1 MNKLVKMS
9 LVAAVAVSTLNAGS
23 LEEAIKGVDVSGA
36 ISIGYNNYDQKEGT
50 AQAVKTNESEYDFYI
65 KAVVPVND
73 NITYTA
79 SAENDY
85 APMIDRDGV
94 QDANHGERTLYLK
107 ESYFTYANGGVTVM
121 AGKQGVKTP
130 WTSSVRGSGVVGMYN
145 AGPVTVAAAHF
156 ENTTLV
162 LGVND
167 DEVIDLSPESVNAA
181 ALIGSFAGVNASL
194 WAVDTSAGDGYS
206 IDVNG
211 KIMDMVSYD
220 VRHTTFEL
228 DANPG
233 TRQDEFEL
241 TKIVLGA
248 AVGPVNLTLGYGMT
262 NDVNNGAVKRSEK
275 KGHGVAINKD
285 NGESAD
291 LYMDQASLDN
301 LNDAQAWVIGASMP
315 VGAWTFGA
323 VYLDA
328 ESDDVLGEVV
338 PTVTADVNELNVTV
352 KYAMSKN
359 FSITGLYSDYELDA
373 TGIAAD
379 KEDKRMELSLNYSF

>member
-23 LEEAIKGVDVSGA
+23 LEEAIKGVDVSGD

-85 APMIDRDGV
+85 APTIDAQGV
-94 QDANHGERTLYLK
+94 NNVERTLYLK

-145 AGPVTVAAAHF
+145 AGPVTIAAAHF
-156 ENTTLV
+156 ENVTL
-162 LGVND
+162 LPTD
-167 DEVIDLSPESVNAA
+167 SVSAA

-220 VRHTTFEL
+220 VRHTTFEK
-228 DANPG
+228 DAEPG
-233 TRQDEFEL
+233 IRQDEFEL

-262 NDVNNGAVKRSEK
+262 NDVNNGAKRNEDK
-275 KGHGVAINKD
+275 AHGVALNKD

-291 LYMDQASLDN
+291 LYMDQARLDD
-301 LNDAQAWVIGASMP
+301 LNDAKAWVIGASMP

-323 VYLDA
+323 MYLDA
-328 ESDDVLGEVV
+328 ESDDVLGEIV
-338 PTVTADVNELNVTV
+338 PTFTADVTELNVTV

>member
-1 MNKLVKMS
+1 MNKFVKMS
-9 LVAAVAVSTLNAGS
+9 LVAAVAVSSLNAGA
-23 LEEAIKGVDVSGA
+23 LEEAIKGVNVSGA
-36 ISIGYNNYDQKEGT
+36 ISIGFNNYDQKPAG
-50 AQAVKTNESEYDFYI
+50 AVVSTKWNETEYDLYI

-73 NITYTA
+73 NVTYTA

-85 APMIDRDGV
+85 NATVDATAVNGV
-94 QDANHGERTLYLK
+94 ERTLYLK

-130 WTSSVRGSGVVGMYN
+130 WTSSVRGSGLVGMYN

-156 ENTTLV
+156 ENVTL
-162 LGVND
+162 LPTD
-167 DEVIDLSPESVNAA
+167 SVSAA
-181 ALIGSFAGVNASL
+181 AVIGSFGGVNASL

-228 DANPG
+228 DSAAGVP
-233 TRQDEFEL
+233 QDEFEL

-262 NDVNNGAVKRSEK
+262 NDVNNGVRRSGAK
-275 KGHGVAINKD
+275 AAGVALNKD
-285 NGESAD
+285 NGEAAD
-291 LYMDQASLDN
+291 LYMDQARLDDY
-301 LNDAQAWVIGASMP
+301 NDAQAWVIGASTTM
-315 VGAWTFGA
+315 GAWTFGA

-328 ESDDVLGEVV
+328 ESDDVLGQIV
-338 PTVTADVNELNVTV
+338 PTVTADVTELNVNV

-373 TGIAAD
+373 TGTAAD
-379 KEDKRMELSLNYSF
+379 KTDTRMEVSLNYSF

>member
-36 ISIGYNNYDQKEGT
+36 ISIGYNNYDVKEGT
-50 AQAVKTNESEYDFYI
+50 AQAEKINESEYDFYI

-85 APMIDRDGV
+85 APTIDAQGV
-94 QDANHGERTLYLK
+94 QNAEKTLYLK

-156 ENTTLV
+156 ENVTFLPT
-162 LGVND
+162 
-167 DEVIDLSPESVNAA
+167 ESVSAA

-194 WAVDTSAGDGYS
+194 WALDTSAGDGYS

-220 VRHTTFEL
+220 VRHTTLER
-228 DANPG
+228 DAAPG
-233 TRQDEFEL
+233 AIQDEFEL

-262 NDVNNGAVKRSEK
+262 NDVNNGAKRNEDK
-275 KGHGVAINKD
+275 AHGVALNKD
-285 NGESAD
+285 NAESAD
-291 LYMDQASLDN
+291 LYMDQARLDD

-359 FSITGLYSDYELDA
+359 FSITGLYSDLDFDE
-373 TGIAAD
+373 TGID
-379 KEDKRMELSLNYSF
+379 GDFKDQRMELSLNYSF

>member
-23 LEEAIKGVDVSGA
+23 LEEAIKGVNVSGD
-36 ISIGYNNYDQKEGT
+36 ISIGYNNYDKKTG
-50 AQAVKTNESEYDFYI
+50 AAHAVKTNKSEYEFYI
-65 KAVVPVND
+65 KAVLPVND

-85 APMIDRDGV
+85 EPIIDAHEYEPRL
-94 QDANHGERTLYLK
+94 QDAEKTLYLK

-156 ENTTLV
+156 ENVTL
-162 LGVND
+162 LPTD
-167 DEVIDLSPESVNAA
+167 SVSAA

-262 NDVNNGAVKRSEK
+262 NDVNNGIKRNDD
-275 KGHGVAINKD
+275 KGHGVALNKD

-291 LYMDQASLDN
+291 LYMDQARLDDY
-301 LNDAQAWVIGASMP
+301 NDASAWVIGASMP